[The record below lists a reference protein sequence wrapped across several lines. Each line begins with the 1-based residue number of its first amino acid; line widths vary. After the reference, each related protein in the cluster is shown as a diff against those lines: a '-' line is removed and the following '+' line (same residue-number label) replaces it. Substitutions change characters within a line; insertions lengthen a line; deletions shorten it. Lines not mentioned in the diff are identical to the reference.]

1 MQAYTVADSVADAR
15 SDLDADARSDLHAGA
30 RAIGHT
36 DACADLDVRPLLHA
50 LVPRTQPRAHR
61 TNVAGSLTHA
71 CTPTHTL
78 ADTPAR
84 CAHEH
89 ARSEAPLGPCTGL
102 APSARG
108 RRDAAG
114 SASGRRDLLGATHDR
129 SAIAAPCAAG
139 VYGAGTGVARR
150 VVGA

>member
-15 SDLDADARSDLHAGA
+15 TDLDADARSDLGPDA

-89 ARSEAPLGPCTGL
+89 ARSEAPI
-102 APSARG
+102 
-108 RRDAAG
+108 
-114 SASGRRDLLGATHDR
+114 R
-129 SAIAAPCAAG
+129 SAARVLHGI
-139 VYGAGTGVARR
+139 GAVCSGTTRR
-150 VVGA
+150 RRLGQRAS

>member
-1 MQAYTVADSVADAR
+1 MQAYTVADSVAHAHT
-15 SDLDADARSDLHAGA
+15 DLDADARSELGADARSELGADA

-50 LVPRTQPRAHR
+50 RVSRTQSRAQR

-71 CTPTHTL
+71 CTHTHTL
-78 ADTPAR
+78 ADTLCTRARPIR
-84 CAHEH
+84 CA
-89 ARSEAPLGPCTGL
+89 ARILHGIGAVCSGT
-102 APSARG
+102 
-108 RRDAAG
+108 RR
-114 SASGRRDLLGATHDR
+114 H
-129 SAIAAPCAAG
+129 